1 MPDDQNPENESREE
15 NQPPTSSDSAIRTL
29 QSEIEQTRTA
39 VANLEQERDTALA
52 AAQQAA
58 AAMTASEAQMAEL
71 QKTALDAH
79 RRAVLAENSG
89 HVVPELVQGGT
100 AEEIDASVETAK
112 AAYARIAESVRTATE
127 INPLPPVPAGAS
139 PRSEPPADEL
149 SPLQK
154 ITTAL
159 SRNGR

>member
-1 MPDDQNPENESREE
+1 MPDDQDPQSPESNSE
-15 NQPPTSSDSAIRTL
+15 PGTHDSELAAA
-29 QSEIEQTRTA
+29 QSG
-39 VANLEQERDTALA
+39 LERQLARATQERDAA
-52 AAQQAA
+52 IVAAQQAA

-71 QKTALDAH
+71 QKTALEAH

-89 HVVPELVQGGT
+89 QVVPELVQGGT
-100 AEEIDASVETAK
+100 TEEIDASVETAK
-112 AAYARIAESVRTATE
+112 AAYARIAESVRTPTE

-139 PRSEPPADEL
+139 PRGEPPPDEL

>member
-1 MPDDQNPENESREE
+1 MEDQNVQSNTEDGAQHPEAAVETT
-15 NQPPTSSDSAIRTL
+15 QAGL
-29 QSEIEQTRTA
+29 EQQLARAT
-39 VANLEQERDTALA
+39 QERDTALA

-112 AAYARIAESVRTATE
+112 AAYARIADSVRTTTE

-139 PRSEPPADEL
+139 PRGEPPADEL